1 MLTRFVIVSVNGGG
15 YHLWEVTQD
24 ELVRFK
30 MVRLGDL
37 RTVLG
42 KKKKKRLTAIANR
55 HTTPQRSHTR

>member
-1 MLTRFVIVSVNGGG
+1 MLTRFVIVGVNGGG

-42 KKKKKRLTAIANR
+42 KKKEKTDGHRK
-55 HTTPQRSHTR
+55 